1 MEASANYQQVTTR
14 NLQQWAL
21 SAASQFH
28 NFPFKASN
36 SWIAKFKKQHK
47 IKQQEITKYV
57 SAKETA
63 TIDEILAAADIFRK
77 QTMKLIPNF
86 HKDFIININ
95 QTECQY
101 QSTCDRALYMQEAK
115 AIFVQRQRINRIC
128 HSYTAQYAITMS
140 GKLLPRVFICLQE
153 ATGMFDPKIR
163 KAVDEFAKIYTN
175 VVITSSK
182 SGKLITYL
190 YTEFLKEMLAPYVRQ
205 GKFLL
210 LIDSWD
216 GQTNPALYDKI
227 FLDDD
232 GIGTC
237 TIKVIPS
244 KCTSLCQPCDV
255 YFYRQ
260 VKNLIKRLQN
270 CSFLIEQKREIT
282 SREDCIKIH
291 AIVHH
296 QLSAPIFENMLRYAW
311 FASKLTDKRE
321 IFMNVNEVCFP
332 LDILKQPCNCKNAT
346 FIRCARCRANYCFAC
361 FYDKYHPT
369 MCIISSASTNE

>member
-153 ATGMFDPKIR
+153 A
-163 KAVDEFAKIYTN
+163 
-175 VVITSSK
+175 
-182 SGKLITYL
+182 
-190 YTEFLKEMLAPYVRQ
+190 TEFLKEMLAPYVRQ